1 MVLLNREL
9 QQLRIEFR
17 HSESSFSKAQ
27 KNLTETKKQLEAK
40 DLALEKVRRERDE
53 LSALASQDQ
62 FKSIRSVESQRQDTE
77 STYRQLQKQY

>member
-1 MVLLNREL
+1 M
-9 QQLRIEFR
+9 
-17 HSESSFSKAQ
+17 SKAQ

-77 STYRQLQKQY
+77 STYKQLQKQY